1 MLLEYHQ
8 LPSRFE
14 APNCDRE
21 CSDCFKLLKLTNSA
35 EKTAGRHSGSVLPTR
50 FSRWTLKSPTKGLIN
65 SKNGW
70 RLSSAELTWHLPQS
84 RIDGA
89 NANTTATHR
98 QKNWT
103 PMLFFSNKTN
113 RIMRLNCVLD
123 LISNCTVVE
132 ILPIRSL
139 TPGRLRKQLHTLFS
153 DLWDHS
159 KRCLRLITSFQR
171 RLYLFTSSP
180 PSRFSKKTSGG
191 LLDTTVY
198 LRCNSKSSQ

>member
-1 MLLEYHQ
+1 MTACNSTRVISPVCHLLSESHTYCTHIKILFIPEGVPGRINVRPKHISVRPKHIFYRGCEDGRPLVSSRAQ
-8 LPSRFE
+8 HVTRISINAWVCDLPSRSE

-21 CSDCFKLLKLTNSA
+21 CSDCFKLLLLTYSA

-103 PMLFFSNKTN
+103 PMLFF
-113 RIMRLNCVLD
+113 
-123 LISNCTVVE
+123 
-132 ILPIRSL
+132 
-139 TPGRLRKQLHTLFS
+139 
-153 DLWDHS
+153 
-159 KRCLRLITSFQR
+159 
-171 RLYLFTSSP
+171 
-180 PSRFSKKTSGG
+180 
-191 LLDTTVY
+191 
-198 LRCNSKSSQ
+198 